1 MGSKNNVAFCPTCG
15 QKLVD
20 YKHNINKTL
29 ISCLWHLQNAGGLA
43 RLDKL
48 QLDNTQFT
56 NFQKLRY
63 FHLVV
68 ATGQHSE
75 WQITRAGTEF
85 LQGRRRIPKF
95 VITRNAVVKQASDEL
110 VFVQEVKDCVAFKVE
125 WQEQAGQPTLFDQR
139 GDE

>member
-1 MGSKNNVAFCPTCG
+1 MTISPPKI
-15 QKLVD
+15 VD

-29 ISCLWHLQNAGGLA
+29 IPCLWHLHNAGGLA

-68 ATGQHSE
+68 ATGQRQRMANH
-75 WQITRAGTEF
+75 TRRDGI

-95 VITRNAVVKQASDEL
+95 VITRNAVVKLESEEK
-110 VFVQEVKDCVAFKVE
+110 VFVQEVKDCVSFKVE
-125 WQEQAGQPTLFDQR
+125 WQEQAGQLTLFDQR
-139 GDE
+139 GEE